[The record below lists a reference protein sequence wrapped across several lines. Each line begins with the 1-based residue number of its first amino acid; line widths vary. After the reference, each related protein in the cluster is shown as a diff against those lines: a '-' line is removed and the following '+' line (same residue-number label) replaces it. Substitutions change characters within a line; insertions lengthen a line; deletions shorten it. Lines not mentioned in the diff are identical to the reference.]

1 MQWWQVK
8 EREEREIKV
17 NSHCNKDD
25 SRRYQREREKDE
37 KWINKLEEKLDSLL
51 EHFRW
56 KWIFVISAVISTG
69 VGAEQTCQIWRGNI
83 LFINIITNSTYNL
96 ITHF

>member
-1 MQWWQVK
+1 MIV
-8 EREEREIKV
+8 
-17 NSHCNKDD
+17 DD
-25 SRRYQREREKDE
+25 IREREKDE
-37 KWINKLEEKLDSLL
+37 KWMNKLEEKLDSLL

-83 LFINIITNSTYNL
+83 LFINIITNSMYNL
-96 ITHF
+96 ITHFLKRNLSLILRLFSKCVIYL